1 MEILVSSGA
10 FDDLYPSRESMR
22 KSILKGRM
30 YAQNLIVEN
39 GQLMLDSSIIP
50 PPLMAE
56 EKDDPAFNLDREFEV
71 LGVMLS
77 DNPLTLKKDKLQAKG
92 VINIIDAKE
101 ESNEVLIAG
110 LIKQKKVINTKKG
123 EQMAF
128 VKIFDETDELEF
140 TIFPRTYKECA
151 SLIEKNALIL
161 VKVKKQIGQDEET
174 FIANEI
180 KKSEDE

>member
-1 MEILVSSGA
+1 
-10 FDDLYPSRESMR
+10 
-22 KSILKGRM
+22 
-30 YAQNLIVEN
+30 
-39 GQLMLDSSIIP
+39 MLDNSIIP
-50 PPLMAE
+50 PPLMTE

-101 ESNEVLIAG
+101 ETEEVLVAG

-140 TIFPRTYKECA
+140 TIFPRTYKECV

-161 VKVKKQIGQDEET
+161 VKVKKQIGQDEEN
-174 FIANEI
+174 FIAEEI
-180 KKSEDE
+180 KKLEDE